1 MESQGRDS
9 TYRYI
14 YFTWIQLK
22 RIVITELVKA
32 INVFNFV
39 LMLNPE

>member
-1 MESQGRDS
+1 MESQSRDS

-14 YFTWIQLK
+14 SFTWIQLK

-32 INVFNFV
+32 INVLNFA